1 MLEWGVGKGRGG
13 ATSCEEGAVLAEQSR
28 AEQSSEGQRA
38 RQGAPDSGYS
48 SGSTTRRGGT
58 VYLPT

>member
-28 AEQSSEGQRA
+28 AEQSRAEQRGTA
-38 RQGAPDSGYS
+38 GASR
-48 SGSTTRRGGT
+48 STR
-58 VYLPT
+58 